1 MKNKL
6 IFFGNRYRK
15 CLLYVESIPLTM
27 SIIEKGD
34 RMMRK
39 IFFCLVLMI
48 SFVLFGTP
56 AWAQYDI
63 AGWWSGKGTY
73 EQGDF
78 VTGDWTTLQARGK
91 KASFMY
97 ITFEGSSNTGTAAF
111 VIWDDLNQDYILEPY
126 YLFVRNNIIV
136 LFIPT
141 FYDSSTGFPAGAT
154 IILRPLG
161 SASTTIALRGFYTL
175 YDLDTEGSTDLFVR
189 MGSIMLNRVLV
200 KQVPDQVKELVRIPF
215 PQ

>member
-1 MKNKL
+1 
-6 IFFGNRYRK
+6 
-15 CLLYVESIPLTM
+15 
-27 SIIEKGD
+27 
-34 RMMRK
+34 MRK

-48 SFVLFGTP
+48 SFVLFGPP

-78 VTGDWTTLQARGK
+78 VTGDWISLQARGK
-91 KASFMY
+91 KVSY
-97 ITFEGSSNTGTAAF
+97 LHITFQESSNTGRADF

-126 YLFVRNNIIV
+126 NLFVKNNLVV

-141 FYDSSTGFPAGAT
+141 FYDSSTGLPAGAT

-161 SASTTIALRGFYTL
+161 SASMTTALRGFYTL
-175 YDLDTEGSTDLFVR
+175 YDLDTAGSADLFVR
-189 MGSIMLNRVLV
+189 MGSIMLNRVPV
-200 KQVPDQVKELVRIPF
+200 KLVPDQVKELVRIPF

>member
-1 MKNKL
+1 M
-6 IFFGNRYRK
+6 
-15 CLLYVESIPLTM
+15 IPHPCPLPPGERGGEG
-27 SIIEKGD
+27 EKGD

-39 IFFCLVLMI
+39 IFFCLVFII

-78 VTGDWTTLQARGK
+78 VTGDWISLQARGK
-91 KASFMY
+91 KVSYLY
-97 ITFEGSSNTGTAAF
+97 ITFQGISNTGTADF

-126 YLFVRNNIIV
+126 NLFVKNNLVV

-141 FYDSSTGFPAGAT
+141 FYDSSTGLPAGAT

-161 SASTTIALRGFYTL
+161 SASTTTSMKGFYTL
-175 YDLDTEGSTDLFVR
+175 YDLETGGSADLFVR